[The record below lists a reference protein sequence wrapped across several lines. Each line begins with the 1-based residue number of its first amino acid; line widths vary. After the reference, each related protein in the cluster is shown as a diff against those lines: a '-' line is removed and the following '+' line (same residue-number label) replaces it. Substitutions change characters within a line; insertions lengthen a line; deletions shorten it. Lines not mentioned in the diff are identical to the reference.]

1 MQNEFYYK
9 SKLNNAISKF
19 IEEITL
25 DDNEL
30 GFISENMTLIMTE
43 AAWLIVKQS
52 VDTNDYFNSEVI
64 PSLK

>member
-1 MQNEFYYK
+1 
-9 SKLNNAISKF
+9 
-19 IEEITL
+19 
-25 DDNEL
+25 
-30 GFISENMTLIMTE
+30 MTLIMTE